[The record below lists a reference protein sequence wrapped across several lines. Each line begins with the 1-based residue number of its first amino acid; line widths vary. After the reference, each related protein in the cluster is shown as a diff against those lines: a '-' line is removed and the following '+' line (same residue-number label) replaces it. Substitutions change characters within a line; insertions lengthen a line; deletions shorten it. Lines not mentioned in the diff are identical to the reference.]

1 MMRIT
6 LLSQSPDEVVLKVE
20 GWVSGEDVDLLEQEG
35 SRWLRQAGHLVLDL
49 SGVKSIDSR
58 GIALLK
64 RWPGEQ
70 LALRGESSFVHMLLR
85 QA

>member
-6 LLSQSPDEVVLKVE
+6 LLSQSSDEVVLKVE

-35 SRWLRQAGHLVLDL
+35 CRWLRQAGRLVLDL
-49 SGVKSIDSR
+49 SGVKSIDTK
-58 GIALLK
+58 GLALLK
-64 RWPGEQ
+64 RWPDGQ
-70 LALRGESSFVHMLLR
+70 LTLRGESSFVRMLLR

>member
-6 LLSQSPDEVVLKVE
+6 LLSHGPDEVVLKVE
-20 GWVSGEDVDLLEQEG
+20 GWVSGEAVDLLEQEG

-58 GIALLK
+58 GVALLN
-64 RWPGEQ
+64 RWSDEQ
-70 LALRGESSFVHMLLR
+70 LGLRGESSFVRMLLR